1 MVRSAFSRG
10 AAKLAFVLIFPGFFL
25 YWHLVIT
32 GVTSRFL
39 GGYAPFAASVGSIG
53 LLIAG
58 AARRTAVN
66 WIDVAVVGFLA
77 LVLLTSYLNG
87 AHGAPPAI
95 VESYLSMTIQWTA
108 LFLLFR
114 SFPIDAGSV
123 VLLRVSL
130 LVMLVFVANYGITGA
145 FLLAGPA
152 GSVNGVPTY
161 QDFGVYLSIVA
172 LAVLSLERGFA
183 LRTLVTLLSLGGLL
197 LLGSR
202 SELVLF
208 LIVAGVIW
216 LSEGKL
222 LQGLAVAGVVAV
234 LVYLGTLYLTD
245 LEASRVVY
253 WVSILLEGGGIDS
266 DPLRKAFNEQGV
278 ATISQHPVL
287 GSFAYYPPGEY
298 AHNVLSLW
306 ADFGVGIFALYV
318 VMFVGILVAVLRAHG
333 ARAALPL
340 PFALFFGVWLG
351 TAVLLI
357 AAKNFGYF
365 VVPMLLGAASQVLH
379 ARQRHRRAPV
389 RQGEGVTRADPVDR
403 RGTAACTT
411 QACAATTVSDPDT
424 MNRWG

>member
-1 MVRSAFSRG
+1 
-10 AAKLAFVLIFPGFFL
+10 L

-32 GVTSRFL
+32 GVTPRFL

-403 RGTAACTT
+403 RGTAACAT

>member
-32 GVTSRFL
+32 GVTPRFL

-66 WIDVAVVGFLA
+66 WIDVAVAGFLA

-123 VLLRVSL
+123 VLLRSSL
-130 LVMLVFVANYGITGA
+130 LVMLVFVANYGIIGA

-152 GSVNGVPTY
+152 GSASGVPTY

-172 LAVLSLERGFA
+172 LAVLSLERSFA
-183 LRTLVTLLSLGGLL
+183 LRTLVTLLSLGGLF

-208 LIVAGVIW
+208 LMVAGVIW
-216 LSEGKL
+216 LSAGKL
-222 LQGLAVAGVVAV
+222 LHGLAVAGVVAV

-253 WVSILLEGGGIDS
+253 WVSILLEGGGINS

-340 PFALFFGVWLG
+340 PFAFFFGVWLG

-389 RQGEGVTRADPVDR
+389 RQGEDVTRADPVDR
-403 RGTAACTT
+403 SGTSACAT
-411 QACAATTVSDPDT
+411 QACVATTVPDPDT